1 MMKTITLRALAL
13 VAMST
18 LITSCNN
25 QAPKMD
31 DEPLADEGGAT
42 LGMNIAFIEIDSLT
56 SQYEF
61 AKQTTLELEK
71 KSTNARNTIQSKTQ
85 QLEKNVAAFQQ
96 KLQSNGFTS
105 REQAENAQA
114 ALQREQNNIV
124 ALQQRLEAEL
134 ANEQQKFLEAFQ
146 DSLDNYLRDYNRDKE
161 NKKLLVCT
169 DEGVKK
175 VERAFGIESLYSG
188 EGNNMLLLNIL
199 NQMLKAFFVFQRD
212 KDYIVKDDAVV
223 IVDDFTGRLMD
234 GRRYSDGLHQA
245 IEAKEDVKMR
255 PESTTL
261 ATITFQ
267 NFFRMYKKLSGMTG
281 TAKTEEKENISRIQ
295 SSECKERNI
304 KRLRCFKTK
313 LFFKSSSKT

>member
-1 MMKTITLRALAL
+1 MKKNILRAMTL
-13 VAMST
+13 VAMAT

-31 DEPLADEGGAT
+31 DQPVAAEDGDIT
-42 LGMNIAFIEIDSLT
+42 SGMNIAFIEIDTLT

-71 KSTNARNTIQSKTQ
+71 KGTNARNTIQSKTQ

-146 DSLDNYLRDYNRDKE
+146 DSLDHFLTDYNADK
-161 NKKLLVCT
+161 KYDL
-169 DEGVKK
+169 
-175 VERAFGIESLYSG
+175 
-188 EGNNMLLLNIL
+188 IL
-199 NQMLKAFFVFQRD
+199 NKAAILHASRKYD
-212 KDYIVKDDAVV
+212 ITEEVV
-223 IVDDFTGRLMD
+223 NGMN
-234 GRRYSDGLHQA
+234 RRYKKDAS
-245 IEAKEDVKMR
+245 AKVD
-255 PESTTL
+255 TT
-261 ATITFQ
+261 
-267 NFFRMYKKLSGMTG
+267 
-281 TAKTEEKENISRIQ
+281 
-295 SSECKERNI
+295 
-304 KRLRCFKTK
+304 KTK
-313 LFFKSSSKT
+313 